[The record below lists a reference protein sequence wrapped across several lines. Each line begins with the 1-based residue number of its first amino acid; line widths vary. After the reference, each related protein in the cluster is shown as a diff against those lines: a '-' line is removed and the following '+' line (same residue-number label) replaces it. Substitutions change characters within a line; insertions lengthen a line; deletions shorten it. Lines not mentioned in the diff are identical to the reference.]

1 MFKPPFPFRVEEFV
15 RESKGGFASCTYYL
29 KRDHGCLKM
38 HRPVWFTD
46 LVLELRVMS
55 VLKSRQ
61 EAHTPT
67 CVLLLFFWSRV
78 SFKAHAVFLLLFVSC
93 GECSCLDLSRVCV
106 WDRRVFYCCS
116 AGVLFEFKSVCIL
129 IGVVSYVCEE
139 H

>member
-38 HRPVWFTD
+38 HHPVWFTD

-78 SFKAHAVFLLLFVSC
+78 SFKAHAVFLLWRMLVF
-93 GECSCLDLSRVCV
+93 GFESCLCLGSACV
-106 WDRRVFYCCS
+106 LL
-116 AGVLFEFKSVCIL
+116 LFCWSL
-129 IGVVSYVCEE
+129 I
-139 H
+139 